1 MAFVTK
7 PRYPRLM
14 GNTETGK
21 AKTLDSTS
29 SFLLGKQG
37 VSESPQAIKMP
48 IKATLPH
55 KLASAMS
62 DGNVISATLRIFM
75 GLTLSRPQKRGVAR
89 VCRHRPKPH
98 KGELPTEVQALAP
111 LRGGKLTGKLLVL
124 SDDFEGV

>member
-1 MAFVTK
+1 
-7 PRYPRLM
+7 M

-37 VSESPQAIKMP
+37 MSESPQAIKTP

-75 GLTLSRPQKRGVAR
+75 GLTLELSGGAAVRLERDVRTNPHRLAHAPFPVVA
-89 VCRHRPKPH
+89 
-98 KGELPTEVQALAP
+98 LLAVEP
-111 LRGGKLTGKLLVL
+111 RRRM
-124 SDDFEGV
+124 